1 LFKKHQPAA
10 LLLGGAA
17 LREQGLKA
25 AARVAAATGCA
36 LICETFPARLERGP
50 GLPALQRLPY
60 FPDQAIG
67 LLSQF
72 KGFVRAGAK
81 DPVSFFGYPGI
92 PSRLLS
98 AEQEIEV
105 LAEPAEDVIASLE
118 ALADELD
125 APAAPAQRTISTPA
139 RPTGPISLEG
149 LARAIASV
157 QPEGAIIMDEGNT
170 SAAAYFAI
178 STGAPSHSYLTL
190 TGGSIGQGMPCSIG
204 AAIAC
209 PDRPVIN
216 IQADGA
222 GLYTLQALW
231 TQAREGLN
239 VTTLLCSNRSYRVLG
254 VELARAGIKQ
264 PGPQTRSL
272 IDLSNPAIDWVQL
285 AGGMGVHGVR
295 VDTADDLTRELE
307 RSLAEPGPVLIEV
320 VL

>member
-1 LFKKHQPAA
+1 
-10 LLLGGAA
+10 
-17 LREQGLKA
+17 
-25 AARVAAATGCA
+25 
-36 LICETFPARLERGP
+36 
-50 GLPALQRLPY
+50 
-60 FPDQAIG
+60 
-67 LLSQF
+67 
-72 KGFVRAGAK
+72 
-81 DPVSFFGYPGI
+81 
-92 PSRLLS
+92 
-98 AEQEIEV
+98 
-105 LAEPAEDVIASLE
+105 
-118 ALADELD
+118 
-125 APAAPAQRTISTPA
+125 
-139 RPTGPISLEG
+139 
-149 LARAIASV
+149 
-157 QPEGAIIMDEGNT
+157 
-170 SAAAYFAI
+170 
-178 STGAPSHSYLTL
+178 
-190 TGGSIGQGMPCSIG
+190 MPCSIG